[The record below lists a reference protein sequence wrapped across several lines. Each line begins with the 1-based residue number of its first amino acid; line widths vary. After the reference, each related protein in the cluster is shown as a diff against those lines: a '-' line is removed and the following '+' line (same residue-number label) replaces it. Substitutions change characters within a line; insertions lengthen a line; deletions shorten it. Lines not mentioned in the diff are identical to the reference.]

1 MARKFIPRDIS
12 WLSFNGRV
20 LQEAA
25 DKTNPLPL
33 RIKFLGIFSNNLDEF
48 FRVRVAGLKRALAVD
63 EKEAKDIFFE
73 KPQLI
78 LDEINETVI
87 KQQKKFDN
95 IWLDVQKEMAKQN
108 VFIKTSEDLDKE
120 QQAFVKQYYEDEVES
135 NVIPLLLS
143 DERPIPYLRDKSLY
157 LGVAMMK
164 KDWQY
169 ETKFAIIEIPTRQ
182 INRFIILPSPTNEVH
197 VILLEDIIK
206 FNLPFIFSY
215 F

>member
-63 EKEAKDIFFE
+63 EKEAKNIFFE

-78 LDEINETVI
+78 LDEIHDIVI
-87 KQQKKFDN
+87 SQQKKFNDV
-95 IWLDVQKEMAKQN
+95 WEDVQKEMAKQQ
-108 VFIKTSEDLDKE
+108 VYIKTSEDLNEGQKKFIH
-120 QQAFVKQYYEDEVES
+120 QHYQDEIES
-135 NVIPLLLS
+135 NVIPLLLN
-143 DERPIPYLRDKSLY
+143 DENPMPYLRDKSLY

-169 ETKFAIIEIPTRQ
+169 ETKFA
-182 INRFIILPSPTNEVH
+182 
-197 VILLEDIIK
+197 
-206 FNLPFIFSY
+206 
-215 F
+215 